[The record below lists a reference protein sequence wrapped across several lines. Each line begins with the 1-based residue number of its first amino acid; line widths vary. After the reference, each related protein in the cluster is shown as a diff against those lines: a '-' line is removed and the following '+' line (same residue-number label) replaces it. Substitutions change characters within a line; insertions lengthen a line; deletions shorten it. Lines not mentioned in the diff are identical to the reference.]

1 MYSLCG
7 IIFTFQFGSIIL
19 INYDSSVYNWQ
30 SIATII
36 IAIVYI
42 VVLMPFFARVFF
54 NIQEAFMAEVRLS
67 YGVKD

>member
-1 MYSLCG
+1 M
-7 IIFTFQFGSIIL
+7 

-30 SIATII
+30 SMVTII

-42 VVLMPFFARVFF
+42 VILMPFFARVFF